1 MPAPLL
7 AIATLLCAVPTPV
20 RMPGSVSDAY
30 ALRVNPGGLA
40 FVRNGELR
48 LLYGRDSPEN
58 LSSVDGL
65 GLFTALPLFDF
76 ATLAGAFELDIGE
89 GGYTRERTSLGL
101 AFGGT
106 RAGLGFSFEH
116 FSPARGPNQNILS
129 TGLQLRLHEYLSTG
143 LAVRDLAQKA
153 GRRTYDLG
161 LSLRPFTERATI
173 GARWRVIQGR
183 ELFGDVQDF
192 GFLADLE
199 PLAGVFVGAGM
210 NLLKDGND
218 TAISFNV
225 SLGLALDSMRVET
238 GMQEGA
244 DDSLALTAELA
255 YSSRS
260 RPSLAPRRRVAVVE
274 LEGDLL
280 PASSFNLLS
289 RSIESSPYGGLPL
302 RLDALS
308 RSENAIGLYVRISA
322 LSAGW
327 AKIEEL
333 RNLLLAVRSTGRR
346 VDCELTASGDLEYFL
361 ASACSS
367 IIVAPAMN
375 IDINGVAANV
385 LFFSDALEKI
395 GLKVEAVARGR
406 YKSAPEQFT
415 RAGMSDAQREAMEL
429 YLDKIYATIVD
440 GISTSRKIERAEVE
454 RLLAQGTL
462 TATEAVA
469 AKLVDSV
476 LYPDQVDPHMDKV
489 YGRPVGYAAARNVD
503 PDARESWG
511 RNPRIA
517 IVHVQSAISGGES
530 KSLPLGI
537 GQTSGATTIVGALE
551 AVRLDPSVKAV
562 VLRVDSPGGD
572 AYASDLIARAVEL
585 LDKQKPV
592 IASFGDVAA
601 SGGYYVAAP
610 ARLILAEPTTLT
622 GSIGVFSLKISLEG
636 LLAKLGVN
644 HEAIEKG
651 PLSNA
656 GSVYEDMSPEERAS
670 MEKSVDATYR
680 QFLAVVAKGRKKE
693 IEEVRKIAEGRI
705 WSGEEAKKIGL
716 VDELGGLLEA
726 IARARAAAGLAADE
740 PVDIISLPSLK
751 ESLPI
756 ALASSVGST
765 LGLVRAPDVE
775 PWVRLVPHSVKRAV
789 AAMVGDGV
797 DRSPRPLAL
806 LPFGLDVD

>member
-20 RMPGSVSDAY
+20 RLPGSVSDAY

-40 FVRNGELR
+40 FVRGGELR
-48 LLYGRDSPEN
+48 LLYGRDIPDGAGA
-58 LSSVDGL
+58 VDGL
-65 GLFTALPLFDF
+65 GLFTALPVFDF
-76 ATLAGAFELDIGE
+76 ATLAGAFELDIGD
-89 GGYTRERTSLGL
+89 GGRTRERTSLGL

-106 RAGLGFSFEH
+106 RGGLGFSFEH
-116 FSPARGPNQNILS
+116 FSPEQGPGQNILS
-129 TGLQLRLHEYLSTG
+129 TGLQLRLFEYLSAG
-143 LAVRDLAQKA
+143 LALRDLAQKA
-153 GRRTYDLG
+153 GRRTYDVG
-161 LSLRPFTERATI
+161 LSLRPFTERVTI
-173 GARWRVIQGR
+173 GARWRVTQGR
-183 ELFGDVQDF
+183 KLFGDEQD
-192 GFLADLE
+192 LAFRADIE
-199 PLAGVFVGAGM
+199 PFSGVFLGLGM
-210 NLLKDGND
+210 NVLRNGSD
-218 TAISFNV
+218 TEVGFTG
-225 SLGLALDSMRVET
+225 SLGLTFDSIHVAT
-238 GMQEGA
+238 GLE
-244 DDSLALTAELA
+244 DNTNTLVVTSELA
-255 YSSRS
+255 YSSKS
-260 RPSLAPRRRVAVVE
+260 RPSFVPKRRVAVVE

-280 PASSFNLLS
+280 PSSTFNLLS
-289 RSIESSPYGGLPL
+289 GSIESSPYGGLPL
-302 RLDALS
+302 RLDSLS
-308 RSENAIGLYVRISA
+308 RSPNAIGLYVRINS

-333 RNLLLAVRSTGRR
+333 RNLLLAVRSGGRR

-367 IIVAPAMN
+367 IIIAPAMN

-385 LFFSDALEKI
+385 LFFADALEKI

-415 RAGMSDAQREAMEL
+415 RAGMSDAQREAMDL
-429 YLDKIYATIVD
+429 YLEKIYATIVD
-440 GISTSRKIERAEVE
+440 GISSSRKIERAEVE
-454 RLLAQGTL
+454 RLLARGTL

-476 LYPDQVDPHMDKV
+476 LYPDQVDPHIDEV

-503 PDARESWG
+503 PDPRESWG
-511 RNPRIA
+511 QNPRIA
-517 IVHVQSAISGGES
+517 IVHVQSTISGGES

-585 LDKQKPV
+585 LDQQKPV

-610 ARLILAEPTTLT
+610 ARMILAEPTTLT

-656 GSVYEDMSPEERAS
+656 GSVYEDMDPEERAA
-670 MEKSVDATYR
+670 MEKSVDSAYR
-680 QFLAVVAKGRKKE
+680 QFLAVVAKGRKKDV
-693 IEEVRKIAEGRI
+693 EEVRKIAEGRI

-726 IARARAAAGLAADE
+726 IARARAAAGIAADE

-789 AAMVGDGV
+789 AAIAGDGV